1 MIAPAYSRTTPGLPA
16 YTWNAVDSVLN
27 RLSLV
32 TRLEQID
39 SWSAAF
45 VGEWSE
51 KLTAELSNPQEGFFV
66 KARLSHLFSELS
78 MCKDLNAR
86 LVERKYSF
94 ASQAQAASHAA
105 AFLEDTVASLDQLL
119 DEEYYRLDCSLSP
132 PKAGRLRRRF
142 NAQIV
147 ALKEEWKRAR
157 ELLQAIE
164 PTDGPARAIEAVT
177 AAKSATVQAELAA
190 LIDWLRLE
198 NAGRYYESASMAPG
212 ANSMVV
218 PSLQMQS

>member
-1 MIAPAYSRTTPGLPA
+1 MRVARVVRVVRVRPWQVTLIDTKEYYEDTPITRQTEHRQTPGLPA
-16 YTWNAVDSVLN
+16 YTWNAIDSVLN

-32 TRLEQID
+32 TQLEQID

-86 LVERKYSF
+86 LVERKYTF

-105 AFLEDTVASLDQLL
+105 ASAVATTVNQ
-119 DEEYYRLDCSLSP
+119 
-132 PKAGRLRRRF
+132 LRRDC
-142 NAQIV
+142 N
-147 ALKEEWKRAR
+147 
-157 ELLQAIE
+157 
-164 PTDGPARAIEAVT
+164 DGGW
-177 AAKSATVQAELAA
+177 S
-190 LIDWLRLE
+190 
-198 NAGRYYESASMAPG
+198 GH
-212 ANSMVV
+212 
-218 PSLQMQS
+218 